1 MERSPKLMPTR
12 DLALRF
18 LAGKYKGSEISLSEG
33 QELTFGRVGDVD
45 VVLAEDMVS
54 RRHARIVH
62 EGSRVFIED
71 LGSTNGTFVN
81 GEKIQQES
89 LKEGDRILIGTN
101 ILKLVPLDASGHGV
115 QRAADLQPLP
125 GSLMEQTRAVELAA
139 DSETGAMAPVPRV
152 VRVEEIPSSVR
163 ARNVSGSA
171 GASRSMSGDIHE
183 FPLPYLLQLLE
194 SSQKNGVLVI
204 RAEDEDEVAKLYLR
218 KGLVVF
224 ASINDIEDTPP
235 LKIAFRVLT
244 WARGTFDLEPPE
256 ERAFPSEIHMSVQ
269 ELLMEG
275 LRQIDELNNIRPKLP
290 EGSARLVVP
299 RPLRPRLRDLTPVE
313 LDTLQLA
320 LNYGVMMAVMDRSQ
334 STDLDTARAVLK
346 LVDSGYLRVS

>member
-1 MERSPKLMPTR
+1 MERTPKPMPTR

-18 LAGKYKGSEISLSEG
+18 LAGKYKGSEIALGQG

-54 RRHARIVH
+54 RRHARVVY
-62 EGSRVFIED
+62 EGGRVSIED

-81 GEKIQQES
+81 GEKIQQET

-101 ILKLVPLDASGHGV
+101 ILKLVAVDPSGLGV
-115 QRAADLQPLP
+115 QRAADLLQSPP
-125 GSLMEQTRAVELAA
+125 ALMEQTRAV
-139 DSETGAMAPVPRV
+139 DPISDFETAAMAPIPHV

-163 ARNVSGSA
+163 ARGTSGSA

-256 ERAFPSEIHMSVQ
+256 ERTFPSEIHVSVQ

-275 LRQIDELNNIRPKLP
+275 LRQIDELNNIRPRLP
-290 EGSARLVVP
+290 ENSARLVVP
-299 RPLRPRLRDLTPVE
+299 RPLRSRLRDLSPVE
-313 LDTLQLA
+313 LDTFQLA

-346 LVDSGYLRVS
+346 LVDAGFLRVG